1 MNEVA
6 ELMKLT
12 VYTRIPNQD
21 YTGSLA
27 NSVHMACADDP
38 NEFQP
43 LNRNYGLLFAV
54 ATVDENN
61 VIHEK
66 GLKNPYLFRT
76 QDGAFGMIAVRIDA
90 SGEDDGESRGQIL
103 LWTSPDL
110 VTFDAQ
116 RLVRLDNERYVKE
129 AVCALD
135 STGGYEIR
143 WQDNDGSYYVNR
155 LADLRKPEGI
165 SPPEP
170 AEAYT
175 VERPA
180 QPLPGTRPGNVL
192 TVDGP
197 AGRKVQAAWT
207 PVHNTGIRVAEQVSV
222 HSAGELTKV
231 RATAL
236 YSDGSTADKRVAWDT
251 AGIDFTLPGTHT
263 IPGKVV
269 THDLPFP
276 LASGYADPVILP
288 WNGRYYFLATNDNV
302 NNIGIYV
309 RVADTLQDLFA
320 PGFQEAVILD
330 LNEELNFIQTFWAPE
345 FHVIGGE
352 LCILFA
358 VGGKVWGPQCHL
370 MKLNPGG
377 DIMKA
382 GDWSTP
388 VRVKRM
394 DGTPLA
400 ADGITLDMT
409 YFKADGTS
417 CVVWSYRKGI
427 GTPLDTGSMLYIA
440 TVDEANPA
448 VLTSEPVLLSRP
460 LLGWENVQGTINNE
474 GPYPLLTEDTV
485 YIAYSGGAATGYTYA
500 VGWLSI
506 PRGGD
511 VLDAGAWSKA
521 GTPALSYYSLDGVYG
536 PGHNSFFQ
544 DADGT
549 TLVLYHGEEQL
560 VKHGTR
566 CSAIH
571 RVHYNSNGVPLLDV
585 AGERDVHPDYADCT
599 IQVTVLA

>member
-197 AGRKVQAAWT
+197 AYRKVQAAWT

-222 HSAGELTKV
+222 HSAYELTKV

-288 WNGRYYFLATNDNV
+288 
-302 NNIGIYV
+302 
-309 RVADTLQDLFA
+309 
-320 PGFQEAVILD
+320 
-330 LNEELNFIQTFWAPE
+330 
-345 FHVIGGE
+345 
-352 LCILFA
+352 
-358 VGGKVWGPQCHL
+358 
-370 MKLNPGG
+370 
-377 DIMKA
+377 
-382 GDWSTP
+382 
-388 VRVKRM
+388 
-394 DGTPLA
+394 GTA
-400 ADGITLDMT
+400 GITSWLPMT
-409 YFKADGTS
+409 MSIISA
-417 CVVWSYRKGI
+417 
-427 GTPLDTGSMLYIA
+427 SMSA
-440 TVDEANPA
+440 
-448 VLTSEPVLLSRP
+448 
-460 LLGWENVQGTINNE
+460 WQ
-474 GPYPLLTEDTV
+474 
-485 YIAYSGGAATGYTYA
+485 
-500 VGWLSI
+500 I
-506 PRGGD
+506 PCR
-511 VLDAGAWSKA
+511 
-521 GTPALSYYSLDGVYG
+521 TYSLRASRK
-536 PGHNSFFQ
+536 P
-544 DADGT
+544 
-549 TLVLYHGEEQL
+549 LYW
-560 VKHGTR
+560 T
-566 CSAIH
+566 
-571 RVHYNSNGVPLLDV
+571 
-585 AGERDVHPDYADCT
+585 
-599 IQVTVLA
+599 